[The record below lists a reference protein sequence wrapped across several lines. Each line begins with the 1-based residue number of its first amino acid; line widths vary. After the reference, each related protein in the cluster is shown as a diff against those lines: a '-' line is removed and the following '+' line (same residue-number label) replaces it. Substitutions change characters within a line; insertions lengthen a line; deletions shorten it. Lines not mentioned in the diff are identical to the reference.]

1 MTQTVPDPG
10 LLALGVD
17 GVMKGAT
24 SSYEKRLGD
33 MGGVYR
39 DDAAYRSAVADKGA
53 DFLVYRVEEHRN
65 VDGEGALIIGTS
77 TLQPGRYGDEFAVT
91 RGHLHAKADRA
102 ELYYCLSGTGVMLL
116 ETLDGRS
123 EALPM
128 GPGRGRARSRPLGAP
143 ERQRGRR
150 AVRDPL
156 LLRGRR
162 RSGLR
167 THRARGRH
175 GVAGRGAT
183 RPAAGPPVPIP
194 TTSGTQQLTVAVAG
208 SSRDSGARTMSDPM
222 GDRPCSRTSTRC

>member
-1 MTQTVPDPG
+1 MTHSVPDPG

-53 DFLVYRVEEHRN
+53 GHLVYRVEEHRN
-65 VDGEGALIIGTS
+65 VGGEGALIIGTS

-102 ELYYCLSGTGVMLL
+102 ELYYCLSGAGVMLL

-128 GPGRGRARSRPLGAP
+128 APGDAVHVPGHWVHRSVNVGDEPFVTLFCYGADAGQDYELIARAGGMASLVVG
-143 ERQRGRR
+143 
-150 AVRDPL
+150 DD
-156 LLRGRR
+156 
-162 RSGLR
+162 
-167 THRARGRH
+167 
-175 GVAGRGAT
+175 AGGWAT
-183 RPAAGPPVPIP
+183 RPNPDHVGY
-194 TTSGTQQLTVAVAG
+194 
-208 SSRDSGARTMSDPM
+208 SS
-222 GDRPCSRTSTRC
+222 

>member
-17 GVMKGAT
+17 GVMTGAT

-33 MGGVYR
+33 MAGVYR
-39 DDAAYRSAVADKGA
+39 DDEAYCSAVAEKGA

-77 TLQPGRYGDEFAVT
+77 TLQPGRYGAEFAVT

-128 GPGRGRARSRPLGAP
+128 RAGEAVHVPGHWVHRSVNVGDEPFVTLFCYGADAGQDYELIARAGGMAALVVADEAGDWTTRANPDHVGYRS
-143 ERQRGRR
+143 
-150 AVRDPL
+150 
-156 LLRGRR
+156 
-162 RSGLR
+162 
-167 THRARGRH
+167 
-175 GVAGRGAT
+175 
-183 RPAAGPPVPIP
+183 I
-194 TTSGTQQLTVAVAG
+194 
-208 SSRDSGARTMSDPM
+208 
-222 GDRPCSRTSTRC
+222 